1 MTDQA
6 NTERVAI
13 YLDHNATSP
22 MLPST
27 LEAMLP
33 PLTDCYANPS
43 SLHAMGDKA
52 RALVDKARDDVAE
65 SVGVRPFEIIWTSGA
80 TESLN
85 HIIRGACDAAPE
97 RRRIITTAVEHPAT
111 LDIVSHLEEAGL
123 DVVRLGVD
131 GDGLLDLDEL
141 REALQKDTAILSV
154 LWVNNETGVIQDIE
168 ALGNLAHEHGALF
181 HVDGVQRAGKGLCDL
196 RDLPIDALSV
206 AAHKFGG
213 PKGSAFLYLR
223 RGAPV
228 RPFIWGGHHEKG
240 RRGGTENVASICG
253 IAAALL
259 TAEAAWRE
267 HSSETERLRDKLQA
281 ALCEQIEDVLV
292 VGVSAPRVSTTL
304 TVCFRGIEGAAVVLT
319 LSQRGVYCSAGSACT
334 SDGQVESAVLSAMN
348 VPLHSIHGA
357 VRFSLSTNT
366 TEQEIDHAIREIV
379 RAVAHVRRVQA

>member
-181 HVDGVQRAGKGLCDL
+181 HVDGVQRAGKGLSDL

-292 VGVSAPRVSTTL
+292 VGASAPRVSTTL